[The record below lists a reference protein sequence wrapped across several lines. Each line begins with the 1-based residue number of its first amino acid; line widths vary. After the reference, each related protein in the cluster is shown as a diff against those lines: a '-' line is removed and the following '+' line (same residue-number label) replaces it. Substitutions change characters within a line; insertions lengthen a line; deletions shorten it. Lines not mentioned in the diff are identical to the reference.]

1 MESPPKETWRSHWKC
16 FIACGL
22 IVLSPFQYGVD
33 FGLIG
38 GLQAMVGFLKIYGH
52 PAPQT
57 AIGWNLDTMRQQL
70 ISSLMT
76 LGAFISSGTAGVVA
90 TYLSRR
96 QCLWIACG
104 FCCASN
110 IIMMATEHIGALYA
124 GRFLIGLANG
134 YFMTFSQ
141 LYIQESS
148 PAKYR
153 GWFLTAFQFFTS
165 FGTLIGTIIDWAT
178 AKRPDKSAY
187 LIPLGMI
194 YIVPVILTVAL
205 WFIPE
210 SPRWLILRGDY
221 EGGVKSLRWL
231 RPDGAPVED
240 EAREI
245 KAAIDREKEL
255 GSTVSVM
262 DMFRNPIDRR
272 RTGLAVGAVL
282 LQAASGSMFI
292 IAYKAY
298 FLAMSKVSDPFA
310 MSNVLSAMGILAIF
324 FNSLIVVRYGRRRV
338 IISVGLTFCG
348 ILQLIIAVV
357 YDRMGATKDTGKV
370 LVALTCIYM
379 MSYNGMIS
387 TYAWLAGG
395 EIPSQRLR
403 SYTFGLAAAV
413 GFLGAWLTTFTAPY
427 FINPQSLNWGPKYGY
442 IWFPSCIVAML
453 WVFVFL
459 PETKGR
465 TLEEIDEMFEAGLPA
480 RKFRGYVCVGHAA
493 QSAGS
498 EKDESASNGHVED
511 RDDEKVP
518 VEVRNSQVKV

>member
-1 MESPPKETWRSHWKC
+1 MPSPGEETWKDHWKC
-16 FIACGL
+16 FVACGI

-52 PAPQT
+52 PAPDT
-57 AIGWNLDTMRQQL
+57 AIGWNLDTTRQQL

-76 LGAFISSGTAGVVA
+76 LGAFISSGTAGIVA
-90 TYLSRR
+90 TYVSRR
-96 QCLWIACG
+96 QCLWAACAL
-104 FCCASN
+104 CCVSN
-110 IIMMATEHIGALYA
+110 VIMMATEDIGALYA

-148 PAKYR
+148 PARYR

-194 YIVPVILTVAL
+194 YIIPVIMTVAL
-205 WFIPE
+205 FFIPE
-210 SPRWLILRGDY
+210 SPRWLILQGDY
-221 EGGVKSLRWL
+221 EKGVKALRWL
-231 RPDGAPVED
+231 RPVGADVDAEG
-240 EAREI
+240 AEI

-255 GSTVSVM
+255 SSSISVM
-262 DMFRNPIDRR
+262 DMFKNPIDRR

-282 LQAASGSMFI
+282 LQAASGSMFV

-324 FNSLIVVRYGRRRV
+324 FNSLIVVRWGRRRV
-338 IISVGLTFCG
+338 VLTTGLAICG

-357 YDRMGATKDTGKV
+357 YHILGATNTTGIV
-370 LVALTCIYM
+370 LVALTCVYM
-379 MSYNGMIS
+379 MTYNGMIS

-413 GFLGAWLTTFTAPY
+413 GFFGAWLTTFTAPY
-427 FINPQSLNWGPKYGY
+427 FINPASLAWGPKYGF
-442 IWFPSCIVAML
+442 IWFPSCIIGVL
-453 WVFVFL
+453 WVLFFL

-465 TLEEIDEMFEAGLPA
+465 TLEEIDEMFEAKLPA
-480 RKFRGYVCVGHAA
+480 RKFRHHICVGHVNTAEKIDDRA
-493 QSAGS
+493 S
-498 EKDESASNGHVED
+498 EKT
-511 RDDEKVP
+511 P
-518 VEVRNSQVKV
+518 TEVQHAEVKA